1 MRDSSSNIRR
11 HERTA
16 CDTKGRA
23 TWADRSGQDKWAIVR
38 IFDLSESGVRLELPE
53 PVEARSVISF
63 TSDDMKVRGQATVR
77 FCRHQGTKYVVG
89 AEFVGGTSWKPRPPR
104 YQ

>member
-1 MRDSSSNIRR
+1 MRDRGNIRR
-11 HERTA
+11 HERVA
-16 CDTKGRA
+16 CNTRGRA
-23 TWADRSGQDKWAIVR
+23 MWADGSGQDKWAIVR

-63 TSDDMKVRGQATVR
+63 SSDDMKVRGQATVR
-77 FCRHQGTKYVVG
+77 FCRRQGTKYVIG
-89 AEFVGGTSWKPRPPR
+89 AEFVGGTCWKPRAPR

>member
-1 MRDSSSNIRR
+1 MRDSANLRR
-11 HERTA
+11 HERIE

-23 TWADRSGQDKWAIVR
+23 MWSDRFGRDKWAIVR

-53 PVEARSVISF
+53 AVEARSVIQFS
-63 TSDDMKVRGQATVR
+63 SDDMKVQGQATVR

-89 AEFVGGTSWKPRPPR
+89 AEFVGGTAWKPRTPR